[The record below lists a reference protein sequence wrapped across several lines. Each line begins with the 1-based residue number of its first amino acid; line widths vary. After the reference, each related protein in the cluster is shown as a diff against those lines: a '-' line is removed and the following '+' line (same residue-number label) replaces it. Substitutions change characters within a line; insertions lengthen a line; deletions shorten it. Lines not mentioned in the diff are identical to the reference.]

1 MAANR
6 TEHGLIPTLSRMV
19 AMPTVSG
26 RPMDELAGYLAERME
41 ARGVRVERYEVAPG
55 RCNVVGRVGPRNG
68 RGVVL
73 SGHLDVV
80 PTEGQNWSTDPYKL
94 VEVDGALQGRGSC
107 DMKGFVAAATCA
119 LDDIDLGALREE
131 LVLMWTCEE
140 EVGCAGSRALVDRY
154 RAELGD
160 LPSATIVGEPTG
172 LQVCRM
178 HPGHTTLR
186 VTLRGRSA
194 HSSRPEL
201 GLNAIQLARGVLSA
215 LENLE
220 DELRLA
226 TQDIPQLERPWVV
239 LNVGRIQGGAAINI
253 VPEHCTV
260 DLGLRPLPGQ
270 SAALM
275 VALVRDALE
284 GCRKAAEARGGAIDV
299 ELLLDAPPLLTAAGT
314 TLEAALLPLAR
325 SPVVGGVPFA
335 TDAGNLERLGLSC
348 LIFGPGSIDL
358 AHRPDERV
366 PIDQLVATQHA
377 LAKLIG
383 VRAHS

>member
-6 TEHGLIPTLSRMV
+6 AHTDLIPTLSHMV

-26 RPMDELAGYLAERME
+26 RPMDELAAYLAERME

-119 LDDIDLGALREE
+119 LDDIDPTSLREE

-140 EVGCAGSRALVDRY
+140 EVGCAGSRALVERY

-186 VTLRGRSA
+186 VSIRGRSA

-201 GLNAIQLARGVLSA
+201 GLNAIQLAQPVLSA
-215 LENLE
+215 LADLE
-220 DELRLA
+220 QQLRLA
-226 TQDIPQLERPWVV
+226 RRDIPELERPWVV
-239 LNVGRIQGGAAINI
+239 LNVGRIQGGTAINI

-260 DLGLRPLPGQ
+260 ELGLRPLPGQ
-270 SAALM
+270 TATQML
-275 VALVRDALE
+275 ALVQDALE
-284 GCRKAAEARGGAIDV
+284 GCRSAAEARGGALEV
-299 ELLLDAPPLLTAAGT
+299 TLLLDAPALLTPAGT
-314 TLEAALLPLAR
+314 SLEAALLPLAR
-325 SPVVGGVPFA
+325 SPIVGGVPFA

-366 PIDQLVATQHA
+366 PIDQLFATHGA
-377 LAKLIG
+377 LAALIG
-383 VRAHS
+383 ASARS